1 MKPRLVMTAC
11 VLGLIFLSG
20 CLVKEADIGKEY
32 VLTIH
37 VFDQGTGTG
46 IENATITLAF
56 DFMKYV
62 FGRTDGQGTFKD
74 NLLLLGPEEEFEKN
88 PYPKGTLTITAEGYE
103 TMEIPLR
110 DQPVVNRVITVDAG
124 LKPVKP

>member
-11 VLGLIFLSG
+11 VLGLALSCG
-20 CLVKEADIGKEY
+20 RPVQHYDVGKEY
-32 VLTIH
+32 VLTIR
-37 VFDQGTGTG
+37 VYDQGTGTG
-46 IENATITLAF
+46 IDNATITLAV